1 MVIRHIGVGSLARIL
16 AALYALWGFIFG
28 VIVALVALAGAGMA
42 STTAGSESPI
52 PSWLGGLFGVG
63 AIIFLPICYGVFG
76 AIGGALTAVMYNVVA
91 GMVGGL
97 SVETE

>member
-28 VIVALVALAGAGMA
+28 VIVALIALAGTGISAA
-42 STTAGSESPI
+42 SDSPL
-52 PSWLGGLFGVG
+52 PGWAGGLFGVG
-63 AIIFLPICYGVFG
+63 AVIFLPICYGVFG
-76 AIGGALTAVMYNVVA
+76 AIGGAITALMYNFIA

>member
-16 AALYALWGFIFG
+16 AALYAFWGFIFG
-28 VIVALVALAGAGMA
+28 VLVALFSLAGAGM
-42 STTAGSESPI
+42 SAGSDSPM
-52 PSWLGGLFGVG
+52 PGWLGGLLGVG
-63 AIIFLPICYGVFG
+63 AVIFLPICYGVFG

>member
-28 VIVALVALAGAGMA
+28 VIVALIAVGGAGLSSA
-42 STTAGSESPI
+42 SDSALPG
-52 PSWLGGLFGVG
+52 WAGGLFGVG
-63 AIIFLPICYGVFG
+63 AVIFLPICYGVFG
-76 AIGGALTAVMYNVVA
+76 AIGGAITAVMYNFIA

>member
-16 AALYALWGFIFG
+16 AALYALWGFVFG
-28 VIVALVALAGAGMA
+28 VIIALVALG
-42 STTAGSESPI
+42 GSGLSRATDSPV
-52 PSWLGGLFGVG
+52 PGWFGGLFGVG
-63 AIIFLPICYGVFG
+63 AIIFLPICYGVLG
-76 AIGGALTAVMYNVVA
+76 AIGGALTALMYNVVA

>member
-1 MVIRHIGVGSLARIL
+1 MIIRHIGVGSLARIL

-28 VIVALVALAGAGMA
+28 LIVALIALGGAGMA
-42 STTAGSESPI
+42 SATAASDHPWPG
-52 PSWLGGLFGVG
+52 WAGGLFGVG
-63 AIIFLPICYGVFG
+63 AVIFLPICYGVFG
-76 AIGGALTAVMYNVVA
+76 AIGGAITAVMYNAVA